1 MSEQQNSTLTIRIP
15 EDLKRS
21 AEIVAKQR
29 DESLSQVIRKHLRE
43 YIGAGGKHATNRPA
57 KGGKRK

>member
-43 YIGAGGKHATNRPA
+43 YIAGVERDAYRSGGK
-57 KGGKRK
+57 KK